1 MASMED
7 VLASLDK
14 ETLKQVILASDIER
28 KFIPTHS
35 VGLNLLLGGGFS
47 RGHQTTLF
55 GNESCGKSTFML
67 ETIAKNQRE
76 NPDFSVAWMDTE
88 KTLDREWSRSLGVD
102 TDKLLVSYKSN
113 IGEATDMMIKWIN
126 AGVDLIVVDSSSN
139 LMPKSFFDKD
149 GTMKDFDKTG
159 QMGQMAR
166 ELGQMCRMLQ
176 GVNFETSV
184 VFISQVRMDLGGFIP
199 QEKASGGKEVG
210 HLDSLRIKLS
220 SSKSE
225 SKALKGEV
233 QRGDFLIEEIIG
245 RKVNWKI
252 AKNKVNGRY
261 GVGEYDLLTQGT
273 RLGLDA
279 GAELRDYGVE
289 YGIVEKSGN
298 SRFIINGENING
310 KDNAAA
316 YIASSPEL
324 VEFLTD
330 EISRRL
336 TVHSAPLELED
347 EEVA

>member
-1 MASMED
+1 MASIED
-7 VLASLDK
+7 VLARLDK
-14 ETLKQVILASDIER
+14 DTLKQVILASEIER
-28 KFIPTHS
+28 KYIPTHS

-55 GNESCGKSTFML
+55 GNESAGKSTFML

-76 NPDFSVAWMDTE
+76 NPEFSAAWMDTE
-88 KTLDREWSRSLGVD
+88 KTLDREWARKLGVD
-102 TDKLLVSYKSN
+102 TDRLLVAYKSN
-113 IGEATDMMIKWIN
+113 IGEATDMMIKWVN
-126 AGVDLIVVDSSSN
+126 AGVDIIVVDSSSN

-149 GTMKDFDKTG
+149 GTVKEFDKTG
-159 QMGQMAR
+159 QMGQMAK
-166 ELGQMCRMLQ
+166 ELGQMCRMIQ
-176 GVNFETSV
+176 GINFETAL

-225 SKALKGEV
+225 AKAIKGEV

-245 RKVNWKI
+245 RVVKWQI

-261 GVGEYDLLTQGT
+261 GVGEYNLITQGD
-273 RLGLDA
+273 RVGLDV
-279 GAELRDYGVE
+279 GAELRDYGVL
-289 YGIVEKSGN
+289 YGIVEKVGN
-298 SRFIINGENING
+298 SRFTVNGESIHG
-310 KDNAAA
+310 KDKTAE

-330 EISRRL
+330 EISRKL
-336 TVHSAPLELED
+336 TVHSDVIE
-347 EEVA
+347 EEVEAV